1 MYKSEKL
8 GLEYEELAHKILYF
22 PKASTDP
29 AETISYLESR
39 PEEWYEN
46 ASEWNELLGGPARH
60 DCHVEFPNQE
70 EADIVTEVF
79 KTFCDKYDETL
90 KDERVRTRGYSRGD
104 VEYNAARYRLGGEAK
119 NHVDQPT
126 PEDIGLLNI
135 CIYLN
140 EDYEGGEL
148 GFVLDEDR
156 KHDNAKPNL
165 EKDLMYTPK
174 SGDILVFPGHFW
186 HYALPTKK
194 GTKYLVL
201 IKTMVEREGLDADLV
216 GVDEDGV
223 QMNDYMSD
231 DRASS

>member
-1 MYKSEKL
+1 MEKSLNL

-22 PKASTDP
+22 PKACPDP
-29 AETISYLESR
+29 QGVIEYLESM

-46 ASEWNELLGGPARH
+46 SSEWNELLGGPARH
-60 DCHVEFPNQE
+60 DCHVAFPSQE
-70 EADIVTEVF
+70 EADVVSDVF
-79 KTFCDKYDETL
+79 QTFCAKYGETL
-90 KDERVRTRGYSRGD
+90 KDERAGRYQKED
-104 VEYNAARYRLGGEAK
+104 IEYNAARYRLGGEAK

-126 PEDIGLLNI
+126 TEDIGLLNI

-140 EDYEGGEL
+140 DDYEGGEL

-156 KHDNAKPNL
+156 KHDNALPDL

-174 SGDILVFPGHFW
+174 SGDVLVFPGHFF

-201 IKTMVEREGLDADLV
+201 IKTMVQREGIDAEYV

-223 QMNDYMSD
+223 QMNDYMND

>member
-1 MYKSEKL
+1 MEKSLNL

-22 PKASTDP
+22 PKSCSDP
-29 AETISYLESR
+29 QGVIDYLESM

-60 DCHVEFPNQE
+60 DCHVAFPSQE
-70 EADIVTEVF
+70 EADIVSDVF
-79 KTFCDKYDETL
+79 QTFCVKYGETL
-90 KDERVRTRGYSRGD
+90 KDERAGRYQKED
-104 VEYNAARYRLGGEAK
+104 QEYNAARYRLGGEAK

-126 PEDIGLLNI
+126 AEDIGLLNI

-156 KHDNAKPNL
+156 KHDNAKPDL

-201 IKTMVEREGLDADLV
+201 IKTMVKREGQDNEYT
-216 GVDEDGV
+216 GVDMV
-223 QMNDYMSD
+223 SYQD
-231 DRASS
+231 DEKSV

>member
-1 MYKSEKL
+1 L
-8 GLEYEELAHKILYF
+8 FF
-22 PKASTDP
+22 PKACSDP
-29 AETISYLESR
+29 KGVIEYLESR

-60 DCHVEFPNQE
+60 DCHVAFPSQE
-70 EADIVTEVF
+70 EADIVTDVF
-79 KTFCDKYDETL
+79 VTFCEKYGETL
-90 KDERVRTRGYSRGD
+90 KDGRTSWEQKD

-126 PEDIGLLNI
+126 AEDIGLLNI

-140 EDYEGGEL
+140 DDYEGGEL

-156 KHDNAKPNL
+156 KHDNAAPDL
-165 EKDLMYTPK
+165 EKDLMYTPEA
-174 SGDILVFPGHFW
+174 GDIIIFPGHFW

-201 IKTMVEREGLDADLV
+201 IKTMVEREGLDAEYT
-216 GVDEDGV
+216 GVDEDGSV
-223 QMNDYMSD
+223 QMNDYMND
-231 DRASS
+231 DRDSA

>member
-1 MYKSEKL
+1 MEKSLNL

-22 PKASTDP
+22 PKACSDP
-29 AETISYLESR
+29 QGVIDYLESM

-46 ASEWNELLGGPARH
+46 SSEWNELLGGPARH
-60 DCHVEFPNQE
+60 DCHVAFPSQE
-70 EADIVTEVF
+70 EADIVSDVF
-79 KTFCDKYDETL
+79 QTFCEKYGETL
-90 KDERVRTRGYSRGD
+90 KDERAGRYQKED
-104 VEYNAARYRLGGEAK
+104 LEYNAARYRLGGEAK

-156 KHDNAKPNL
+156 KHDNAFPDT
-165 EKDLMYTPK
+165 ERDLMYVPK
-174 SGDILVFPGHFW
+174 TGDILVFPGHFW

-201 IKTMVEREGLDADLV
+201 IKTMVQREGIDAEYV
-216 GVDEDGV
+216 GVDEDGI
-223 QMNDYMSD
+223 QMNDYMND
-231 DRASS
+231 DRTSS